1 MVDLRRCIGITQI
14 ALGIVLII
22 ITTYLSN
29 VFAVSHIQFTE
40 DAAAH
45 LQALDRLGTANGNPV
60 PDYATI
66 DTNYILLSNMY
77 LLLLL
82 NFGISSIVILLAIM
96 MILQGI
102 VNKFA
107 VPKLS
112 IGYKPLVWLGLLG
125 FVTLFIV
132 LIMTQ
137 YFVRYYFS

>member
-14 ALGIVLII
+14 ALGIVLLI

-60 PDYATI
+60 PDYAAI
-66 DTNYILLSNMY
+66 HTNYILLSN
-77 LLLLL
+77 LSILLLL
-82 NFGISSIVILLAIM
+82 NFGISALVIILALM
-96 MILQGI
+96 MILQGV

-107 VPKLS
+107 IPKLS
-112 IGYKPLVWLGLLG
+112 IGYKPLLWLGLLG
-125 FVTLFIV
+125 FVTIFIV
-132 LIMTQ
+132 LIITQ
-137 YFVRYYFS
+137 YFVRYYFT